1 MLFRKKKKYF
11 LGNYFAQ
18 QGFSFFKMIKQKQDL
33 NDFSECNNVVF
44 LLFSLFLFFI
54 SNNIVTATSRLI
66 SVIMQKCNTEKII
79 GYFHR

>member
-1 MLFRKKKKYF
+1 
-11 LGNYFAQ
+11 
-18 QGFSFFKMIKQKQDL
+18 MIKQKQDL

-44 LLFSLFLFFI
+44 LLFSLVLFFI